1 MHFRTFAA
9 PLCTTAMRHRMF
21 HNHPKLIAMN
31 LLRRTIAPMLLCAIV
46 SLVFGIDTVAAQA
59 PTALPA
65 YSILRADEVKSLRAH
80 IIETVVLGDSK
91 TRRPSVA
98 SDVAVVGGHIFVLDG
113 MQRHLLVYDST
124 GKFLRVAA
132 QYGSHDGGLESPIRL
147 ASLGDTVLLL
157 DVTHRNAVSAF
168 DAQGR
173 FLGARYPDLAEA
185 SASSMAI
192 GTATVAFA
200 HMDAEDRPARAVV
213 SIRDRRGRELGAGC
227 PSAPTYAQSL
237 KRGGLLA
244 RFATRLVDMKGNR
257 VYCAQAVTPVVTIL
271 DLQGRTVGH
280 ITVAPPFYTPPADIA
295 ETRNQKALL
304 DYQSRWTA
312 LHGFRATPAG
322 FASTWSRYD
331 AGAGRFVYRFFACDG
346 DVAASNCRTSEIPG
360 EPVRIL
366 ASDRLLSVTA
376 GADGSV
382 SLATIRFGP

>member
-1 MHFRTFAA
+1 
-9 PLCTTAMRHRMF
+9 MRHSVL
-21 HNHPKLIAMN
+21 HHHPLLIAMN
-31 LLRRTIAPMLLCAIV
+31 LTRCTVAPTLLCAIV
-46 SLVFGIDTVAAQA
+46 SVALSIDTVTAQA

-65 YSILRADEVKSLRAH
+65 YSILRSDEVRSLRAQV
-80 IIETVVLGDSK
+80 IETVVLGGSK
-91 TRRPSVA
+91 TRRPSVV
-98 SDVAVVGGHIFVLDG
+98 SDVALVGGHIFVLDG

-124 GKFLRVAA
+124 GRFLREAA
-132 QYGSHDGGLESPIRL
+132 KYGDHDGGIESPIRL
-147 ASLGDTVLLL
+147 ATHGDTVLLL

-173 FLGARYPDLAEA
+173 FLGARYPDLSEA

-200 HMDAEDRPARAVV
+200 HMDADDRPSRSVV
-213 SIRDRRGRELGAGC
+213 SIRDRRGRELATGC

-244 RFATRLVDMKGNR
+244 RFTARLVDMRGNR

-280 ITVAPPFYTPPADIA
+280 ITVAPPFFAPPADIA

-312 LHGFRATPAG
+312 LHGFRGTPTG

-346 DVAASNCRTSEIPG
+346 DVTPGNCRTSEIPG
-360 EPVRIL
+360 EPVRII
-366 ASDRLLSVTA
+366 ASDRLLSVTSA
-376 GADGSV
+376 TDGSP
-382 SLATIRFGP
+382 SLATIRVGP